1 MRPAEREN
9 EPMTAVIEFPAG
21 RARKSSETDTS
32 LKAEIIIF
40 PGVRI
45 ERMEFNLADRIPL
58 RKGRTSAQARQLDF
72 EPI

>member
-1 MRPAEREN
+1 
-9 EPMTAVIEFPAG
+9 MTAVIEFPAG

-45 ERMEFNLADRIPL
+45 ERMEFSLADRIPL